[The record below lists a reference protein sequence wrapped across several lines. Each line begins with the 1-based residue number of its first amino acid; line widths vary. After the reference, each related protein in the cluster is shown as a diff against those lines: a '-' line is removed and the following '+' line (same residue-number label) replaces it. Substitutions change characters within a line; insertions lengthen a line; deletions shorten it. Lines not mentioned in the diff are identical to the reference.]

1 MNNLLKKTQILQ
13 FIIIISFY
21 LISNLSENENDKILE
36 KDSEYYIFLVNIVKY
51 NNIIKPYLNNLSDN
65 NIDNNIFLENN
76 DYFYI
81 FHNKYNIFAYF
92 FKEKNS
98 DQHQIY
104 FNGINS
110 ILDVKTII
118 NILIN
123 NFTFENIE
131 DLLHKN
137 GKLYNIVENKI
148 ELMNEHDNISILNV
162 FDILSNIIYNI
173 NNINKINLKING
185 YSLGGP
191 ISQVFVYIILEKY
204 KEKINIEVCNIES
217 WFACNKISYDS
228 FKEML
233 KFSNIYNKKSILYF
247 FNIFFQKYNKPDLYI
262 DNDCIN
268 DNNINK
274 YISKR
279 FPKGIIKYIKNY
291 HLLSNILDQKSEI

>member
-1 MNNLLKKTQILQ
+1 MHNLLKKTQILQ

-21 LISNLSENENDKILE
+21 LISNLSENENEKILE
-36 KDSEYYIFLVNIVKY
+36 KDSEYYVFLINIVKY
-51 NNIIKPYLNNLSDN
+51 NNIIKPFLNNLSDN
-65 NIDNNIFLENN
+65 NVDSDVFLKNN

-81 FHNKYNIFAYF
+81 FHNDYNIFTYF

-98 DQHQIY
+98 NQHQIY

-110 ILDVKTII
+110 IYDIKTII

-131 DLLHKN
+131 DILHKN
-137 GKLYNIVENKI
+137 GKLYNINENKI
-148 ELMNEHDNISILNV
+148 ELINDNNNLSILKV
-162 FDILSNIIYNI
+162 FDILTDIIYKDTTDDI
-173 NNINKINLKING
+173 INLKING

-191 ISQVFVYIILEKY
+191 ISQVFVYLILEKY

-217 WFACNKISYDS
+217 WFAGDQISYNT
-228 FKEML
+228 FKNML

-247 FNIFFQKYNKPDLYI
+247 FNLFFQKYNEVEFYI
-262 DNDCIN
+262 DNSCIS

-274 YISKR
+274 YISRK

-291 HLLSNILDQKSEI
+291 HLLSNILKEHI